1 MERKYILTERATRI
15 FFRIL
20 VGSVVTF
27 MVAFLLF
34 GIWFFFTQKANKI
47 TKLELQGE
55 VEQVY
60 QKDTHDPTWWVVIL
74 KGSDKE
80 ITLEKAMR
88 HNIHPGDSLFKKGG
102 EDFYLLNNNG
112 TGIIKKYWITQ

>member
-1 MERKYILTERATRI
+1 MERKYILPERAARI

-20 VGSVVTF
+20 VGSVVSF

-34 GIWFFFTQKANKI
+34 GIWLFLTQKANRI
-47 TKLELQGE
+47 AKLELQGE
-55 VEQVY
+55 VEQIY
-60 QKDTHDPTWWVVIL
+60 QKDTHNPTWWVVIL

-88 HNIHPGDSLFKKGG
+88 HSIHRGDSLFKKPG
-102 EDFYLLNNNG
+102 EDFYILKNKS
-112 TGIIKKYWITQ
+112 TGIMKKYWVTQ